1 MSSRLQTREASHFL
15 VEFDDENANLRFYV
29 CLKIQNS
36 HRLTI
41 RIGEKYLVHWGDK
54 DGDKD
59 EATVLESGEWLDMRR
74 KEQECK
80 KKLEQTTDSPNVS
93 TESVETPPS
102 SPVSD
107 DTLPSPIALKK
118 PLKRKQNTK
127 PKDVKRS
134 KPEASLVDI
143 GDGNNDPY
151 LFRSPTPSL
160 ELPPHFIAPTS
171 PIEEVEPQPEPEC
184 NGKDKSPVLK
194 TRPAFSSDND
204 LAEILKQVEINNARS
219 SLLERMLL
227 KQQETIEKLFAFV
240 TRHLQPQESE
250 NTQRISTAR
259 RSLIDA
265 VENESDVPS
274 PSTRMAEKDTPRSML
289 QAFIENVPTTAPV
302 KRSRARTRSPED
314 RHFNETVPNQKRRR
328 KSSLAVKKTPRSMIE
343 SYMHDH
349 KTQTPFVRVLRRR
362 SKTFTPITQS
372 GDGSDVIT
380 PRTALEG
387 FINNAPEETPVQRA
401 VNESELDSE
410 SDIILPNETL
420 HVTHSP
426 IHNEDTGS
434 ITISQ
439 KERQNQHHI
448 TLQQFTQGMHNLT
461 SAAIQTKEM
470 MFSSDSEDTPEIPPD
485 VTLDVLVD
493 SLNSESD
500 RSHMRMP
507 QQDRRQNLNH
517 ITLEQFSQGLKEKIG
532 SGSDAGVMG
541 DDETEEEHSDIQT
554 FRRGQRM
561 SSRLSMGSLH
571 TQVLERSMNSRS
583 YFSPGKTIGDLT
595 PSRRTPVRSPMVSLP
610 VESNLT
616 PSRRNLTPNKSKV
629 DSLFIEGNFTP
640 SKSIQNIKLTTDS
653 DLTPS
658 KRPLSLK
665 ESLLNQTDLTPSQRT
680 GNLNRSKV
688 PYESDFSPPSR
699 TQIYSESAL
708 TPSRRTQIDGESDLT
723 PSQRT
728 QIISESDLTP
738 SRRTQ
743 IVSEPDLTLSQR
755 SQIVSRSSTLHEHE
769 ELTPYRKTLS
779 KNSIS
784 SNVESDLTPSRRT
797 ENPNRSTTFQSPK
810 TSDLTPSRRTENL
823 HKSTTLQSP
832 DKCGLTPSRRR
843 NTLDTS
849 SSVHL
854 TESNATLSRTMPT
867 NTTMEAVK
875 TNESGETDGSLQGES
890 GETES
895 NLSHTADKPAPHDD
909 FDKSGSTQSHIDTSQ
924 KRQTEDHGQ
933 TPSHRSGLTQSHIDT
948 SQSRQ
953 TEDHGQTPSH
963 RSPEKALNSLMPSS
977 DTSLKNNQK
986 SQNRTK
992 DILMSEQVE
1001 QDSTDEKTPRSQ
1013 IRSQSKLK
1021 APIRTPLSSN
1031 LTILENIKPLSSS
1044 TPARIL
1050 KNKQIGTPSR
1060 VPVTPSSG
1068 STPKRVPLIGS
1079 SMSRTPGR
1087 IPVKNSSM
1095 NISNNAKLS
1104 GTQNKSVRNQT
1115 NLEENMT
1122 NSALLS
1128 KNSSLRK
1135 LSHKSV
1141 NVSRQ
1146 AVSDRLEA
1154 DESKEETGEELDT
1167 IELYKL
1173 KTPHLRGDISQIP
1186 TPIYSSTPAPVKHV
1200 QKQLPRPI
1208 PQRKLD
1214 TKKNNANK
1222 YNYGGSKTNESG
1234 ETDGSLQGESGE
1246 TESNLSHTADKPAPH
1261 DDFDKSGSTQSHID
1275 TSQKRQTEDHGQT
1288 PSHRS
1293 GLTQSHIDTSQ
1304 SRQTEDHGQTP
1315 SHRSPEKALNSLMPS
1330 SDTSLK
1336 NNQKS
1341 QNRTKDILM
1350 SEQVEQDSTDE
1361 KTPRSQIRSQSKL
1374 KAPIRTPLSSNLT
1387 ILENIKAF
1395 ISSTPARI
1403 LKINRLVHQ
1412 AGYQLPLHL
1421 VLHQK
1426 EFL

>member
-1 MSSRLQTREASHFL
+1 
-15 VEFDDENANLRFYV
+15 
-29 CLKIQNS
+29 
-36 HRLTI
+36 
-41 RIGEKYLVHWGDK
+41 
-54 DGDKD
+54 
-59 EATVLESGEWLDMRR
+59 
-74 KEQECK
+74 
-80 KKLEQTTDSPNVS
+80 
-93 TESVETPPS
+93 
-102 SPVSD
+102 
-107 DTLPSPIALKK
+107 
-118 PLKRKQNTK
+118 
-127 PKDVKRS
+127 
-134 KPEASLVDI
+134 
-143 GDGNNDPY
+143 
-151 LFRSPTPSL
+151 
-160 ELPPHFIAPTS
+160 
-171 PIEEVEPQPEPEC
+171 
-184 NGKDKSPVLK
+184 
-194 TRPAFSSDND
+194 
-204 LAEILKQVEINNARS
+204 
-219 SLLERMLL
+219 
-227 KQQETIEKLFAFV
+227 
-240 TRHLQPQESE
+240 
-250 NTQRISTAR
+250 
-259 RSLIDA
+259 
-265 VENESDVPS
+265 
-274 PSTRMAEKDTPRSML
+274 MAKKDTPRSML

-302 KRSRARTRSPED
+302 KRTRARTRSPED
-314 RHFNETVPNQKRRR
+314 RHFNETVPNQKKRRR
-328 KSSLAVKKTPRSMIE
+328 SSLAVKQTPRSMIE

-362 SKTFTPITQS
+362 SKTFTPITES
-372 GDGSDVIT
+372 GDRSDVIT

-434 ITISQ
+434 ITTSQ
-439 KERQNQHHI
+439 KQRQNQHHI

-461 SAAIQTKEM
+461 SAANQTKER

-571 TQVLERSMNSRS
+571 TQVLERSMNNRS
-583 YFSPGKTIGDLT
+583 YLSPGKTMPQDFGDLT

-610 VESNLT
+610 IESNLT
-616 PSRRNLTPNKSKV
+616 PSRRNLTPDKSKV
-629 DSLFIEGNFTP
+629 DSVFIERNFTP

-658 KRPLSLK
+658 KRHLSLK

-680 GNLNRSKV
+680 SNLNRSKV
-688 PYESDFSPPSR
+688 VQAPYESDFSPPSR

-708 TPSRRTQIDGESDLT
+708 TPSRRTQIISESDLT

-743 IVSEPDLTLSQR
+743 IVSEPDLTPSRR

-784 SNVESDLTPSRRT
+784 SNVESNLTPSRRT

-832 DKCGLTPSRRR
+832 DKSGLTPSRRS

-849 SSVHL
+849 SSVYP

-867 NTTMEAVK
+867 NTPMEPVK
-875 TNESGETDGSLQGES
+875 TNESSQDESGETDESLQGES
-890 GETES
+890 GETDEPLQGES
-895 NLSHTADKPAPHDD
+895 GETELSLSQTADKPVSHEES
-909 FDKSGSTQSHIDTSQ
+909 DK
-924 KRQTEDHGQ
+924 
-933 TPSHRSGLTQSHIDT
+933 SGLTQSRIGT
-948 SQSRQ
+948 SQNRQ
-953 TEDHGQTPSH
+953 MKDHGQTPSH
-963 RSPEKALNSLMPSS
+963 RSPEKALDSVMPSS
-977 DTSLKNNQK
+977 DTSQKNNQK

-992 DILMSEQVE
+992 DILMFEQVE

-1021 APIRTPLSSN
+1021 PPIRTPLSSN

-1050 KNKQIGTPSR
+1050 INKQIGTPSR

-1068 STPKRVPLIGS
+1068 STPKRVPMIGS
-1079 SMSRTPGR
+1079 SMNRTPGR

-1104 GTQNKSVRNQT
+1104 GTINKSVKNQSY
-1115 NLEENMT
+1115 LGGNMT
-1122 NSALLS
+1122 NSALPS
-1128 KNSSLRK
+1128 TNSSLRK

-1146 AVSDRLEA
+1146 VSERLEA
-1154 DESKEETGEELDT
+1154 DESEEETGEEFDT

-1186 TPIYSSTPAPVKHV
+1186 TPIYSSTPAPVKPV
-1200 QKQLPRPI
+1200 QKQQPRPI
-1208 PQRKLD
+1208 PQSKQD
-1214 TKKNNANK
+1214 TKKRKKTVSSVLPNNTIKQAFQHFCNMKAAPDTMEELIK
-1222 YNYGGSKTNESG
+1222 YTDTYFENTFKTLEAFALHAGRKTIDESDV
-1234 ETDGSLQGESGE
+1234 ELLMRRQGFI
-1246 TESNLSHTADKPAPH
+1246 TEKQP
-1261 DDFDKSGSTQSHID
+1261 
-1275 TSQKRQTEDHGQT
+1275 
-1288 PSHRS
+1288 
-1293 GLTQSHIDTSQ
+1293 
-1304 SRQTEDHGQTP
+1304 
-1315 SHRSPEKALNSLMPS
+1315 LNVL
-1330 SDTSLK
+1330 
-1336 NNQKS
+1336 
-1341 QNRTKDILM
+1341 
-1350 SEQVEQDSTDE
+1350 V
-1361 KTPRSQIRSQSKL
+1361 
-1374 KAPIRTPLSSNLT
+1374 
-1387 ILENIKAF
+1387 ENI
-1395 ISSTPARI
+1395 
-1403 LKINRLVHQ
+1403 
-1412 AGYQLPLHL
+1412 LPLEL
-1421 VLHQK
+1421 RQEIIPMARANNVIEPL
-1426 EFL
+1426 